1 MTIFASAPE
10 ADEPRLAGLAAEWR
24 AIVAREQENRVAQVA
39 AWDAKLAE
47 LRAEQEALLRGGHWV
62 GGPDDL
68 LSILGQSRQERYHST
83 LLAWLLDPQGRH
95 GFGAGFLEALLR
107 RCTADPPSAALNRAR
122 PALEVS
128 LGDARADV
136 VVAGPGLCLVLEN
149 KIDAREQPQQCD
161 RLYESFCHE
170 PGALFVFLSPSGRAP
185 VTATG
190 GAREAFTPMSYA
202 DIAAMLR
209 DALASAPGKGA
220 TARGREAAS
229 NYLATLEREFR

>member
-1 MTIFASAPE
+1 MTIFASTPE

-24 AIVAREQENRVAQVA
+24 AIVAREQEDRVAQVA

-47 LRAEQEALLRGGHWV
+47 LRAEQEALLSGGHWV

-68 LSILGQSRQERYHST
+68 LSILGQSRQERYHSA

-107 RCTADPPSAALNRAR
+107 RCTAEPPRAELNRAR
-122 PALEVS
+122 PALDVS
-128 LGDARADV
+128 LGNTRADV
-136 VVAGPGLCLVLEN
+136 VVAGPGLCLVIEN
-149 KIDAREQPQQCD
+149 KIDAREQPKQCD
-161 RLYESFCHE
+161 RLYESFCCE
-170 PGALFVFLSPSGRAP
+170 PGALFILLSPSGRAP

-190 GAREAFTPMSYA
+190 GAREAFTPISYA
-202 DIAAMLR
+202 DIAALLR

>member
-1 MTIFASAPE
+1 MTVIASAPE

-47 LRAEQEALLRGGHWV
+47 LRAEQDALLRRGHWV

-68 LSILGQSRQERYHST
+68 LSILGQSRQERYHSA

-107 RCTADPPSAALNRAR
+107 RCTAEPPTAELNRAR

-128 LGDARADV
+128 LGDACADV
-136 VVAGPGLCLVLEN
+136 VVAGPGLCLVIEN
-149 KIDAREQPQQCD
+149 KVDAREQPLRCD
-161 RLYESFCHE
+161 RLYDSFCRE

-190 GAREAFTPMSYA
+190 AAREAFTPMSYA
-202 DIAAMLR
+202 ELAGMLR
-209 DALASAPGKGA
+209 DALASAPGKGT
-220 TARGREAAS
+220 TAHGREAAS

>member
-1 MTIFASAPE
+1 MTIFASTPE

-24 AIVAREQENRVAQVA
+24 AIVAREQEDRAAQVA
-39 AWDAKLAE
+39 AWGAKLAE
-47 LRAEQEALLRGGHWV
+47 LRAEQEALLSGGHWV

-68 LSILGQSRQERYHST
+68 LSILGQSRQERYHSA
-83 LLAWLLDPQGRH
+83 LLSWLLDPQGRH

-107 RCTADPPSAALNRAR
+107 RCTADPPRAELNRAR
-122 PALEVS
+122 PALDVS
-128 LGDARADV
+128 LGNARADV
-136 VVAGPGLCLVLEN
+136 VVAGPGLCLVIEN
-149 KIDAREQPQQCD
+149 KIDAREQPKQCD
-161 RLYESFCHE
+161 RLYESFCCE
-170 PGALFVFLSPSGRAP
+170 PGALFILLSPSGRAP

-190 GAREAFTPMSYA
+190 GAREAFTPISYA